1 MADLKALKNSINH
14 VEEDLIN
21 IKKTIIS
28 LDISNKEK
36 NQEAWDDI
44 ISASKEISKLWKGM
58 SVVEEIRKQREKN

>member
-1 MADLKALKNSINH
+1 MADLKTLKDSINH

-36 NQEAWDDI
+36 NQEAWDDMM
-44 ISASKEISKLWKGM
+44 SASKEISKLWKGI